1 MASQMFGVTG
11 NRRLKRNQKAELNTR
26 LAMFPDILAAEQ
38 AASQQKKEAEFKERE
53 LKQTK
58 DIARDEM
65 KFKRQQSKAAFGLE
79 VGKTAVNLATSD
91 FMTGKFGGMTLGQAG
106 SGVRNFFGGGAKPTG
121 STVSPGGTMSGPSTR
136 VSPGSG
142 STMMGKVGGY
152 FSNIPI
158 GSIAAGGL
166 TGFGIGSM
174 FGDMGKGKKMLYG
187 GLAGAG
193 LGLLGGGLSG
203 ALGGG
208 IGGLFGGAI
217 G

>member
-58 DIARDEM
+58 DIARDEL

-106 SGVRNFFGGGAKPTG
+106 SGIRNFFGGGAKTAQNPDPGVSTAMQRHG
-121 STVSPGGTMSGPSTR
+121 SIA
-136 VSPGSG
+136 PGSG

-208 IGGLFGGAI
+208 IGGLFGGMI